1 VDILKAVRDQVL
13 ETNFISISTPDKKNA
28 NMIFE
33 ILNAKGKK
41 LSDVDLIKNKI
52 FEVLNELVP
61 ADFAEVKWTQINEN
75 LMSRSETVGMVTFY
89 RHFWM
94 SNYKKATANN
104 LYYQFINEIKPAN
117 EVTYKQ
123 FLEKMEKDSE
133 LYIQIINPTREDYNN
148 KKQYFWLVQS
158 LNAIINHFNGVQ
170 VRMPILALMKAKN
183 RNLITAKKFKESM
196 IAIENFQFVYTTLI
210 SGRANAVEGIYS
222 KFSIALNKAV
232 DKTVANKIID
242 EELIEKINKKYP
254 SYEQFLDKFTNL
266 TFSKIDNSDNI
277 KTKYI
282 LNKLNCF
289 YDNNEIYSDFGT
301 IEHILPE
308 AKGAS
313 ALNIGNLILLEERL
327 NSRAGANNFLEKKS
341 IYQESSYEWVKKFI
355 EINDDWNEEKIDK
368 RALDLANEYYTKI
381 LKRNL

>member
-1 VDILKAVRDQVL
+1 MNITPVVKSIKDLLISGKQFSIPRFQREYSWEKKHYKEFLDDMLKCLSIDEGEIRTSSYFVGSMLFIGDYTEKKSKHTSIAVVDGQQRITTITILFSALSDRFKDINEETLSRQVFRYIITQDDNGENVKVLDSKTHYPYFAFFIQDIDKREQQTPNTEEEELIKEAFDFLYDSLSEDKLKSKLKKNLPKNNQNIDNLTYVDILKAVRDQVL

-104 LYYQFINEIKPAN
+104 LYDQFIDEIKPAN

-148 KKQYFWLVQS
+148 
-158 LNAIINHFNGVQ
+158 
-170 VRMPILALMKAKN
+170 
-183 RNLITAKKFKESM
+183 
-196 IAIENFQFVYTTLI
+196 IE
-210 SGRANAVEGIYS
+210 
-222 KFSIALNKAV
+222 
-232 DKTVANKIID
+232 
-242 EELIEKINKKYP
+242 
-254 SYEQFLDKFTNL
+254 L
-266 TFSKIDNSDNI
+266 TH
-277 KTKYI
+277 Y
-282 LNKLNCF
+282 
-289 YDNNEIYSDFGT
+289 
-301 IEHILPE
+301 
-308 AKGAS
+308 
-313 ALNIGNLILLEERL
+313 L
-327 NSRAGANNFLEKKS
+327 NS
-341 IYQESSYEWVKKFI
+341 
-355 EINDDWNEEKIDK
+355 
-368 RALDLANEYYTKI
+368 TKHDSPS
-381 LKRNL
+381 